1 MKFIADFHIHSHYSI
16 ATSKELKP
24 ESLDFWGRIKG
35 IKVIG
40 AGDFTH
46 PEWVKELKNKLEEA
60 EPGLF
65 RLKDKFR
72 REAQFPPSPEREVR
86 FLLTSEISCIY
97 KKNARVRKVHN
108 VIFAPDFKT
117 CETIQKKITKIGG
130 NITSDGRPILGL
142 DSRNLLELCLE
153 ASSNIFFVPAHIW
166 TPWFSI
172 LGDKSGFDSPEECF
186 EDLTQY
192 IHAVETGLSSDPPM
206 NWLCSILDRFTLLS
220 NSDAHS
226 PEKLGRN
233 ANIFDTDLSYGAIVN
248 AIKTGDPKRCLGTI
262 DLFPQEGKYH
272 FDGHRKCNIV
282 WSPLETFQNNGLCPK
297 CGKTVTIGVMNRVAQ
312 VSDREDPL
320 ERENRL
326 PFYSLIPLKEILSEI
341 TGSGEKSKKV
351 DRLYHKILGN
361 DISELELLLDTPIP
375 EIERIA
381 DPIFTEAIRRMRNRQ
396 VHIREGFDGEFGKMR
411 LFEEGEMELFRPEP
425 SLFDIPVSLKDQ
437 NPRPLINFDLKKYR
451 KLYPPNQFNVMV
463 REEPEGYPT
472 LSKLTKGLNAE
483 QREAAKHFT
492 GAALIIAGPGSG
504 KTHTLACRMAHLI
517 EGKQIAPENILGVTF
532 TNKASGEMK
541 KRITGIL
548 RNPELDSRLRI
559 FTFHGFGYFILREQ
573 VRKTGRNNPFFIMDD
588 DDKNKILKS
597 LVKKDA
603 RRIKKISDEITRIK
617 QTAKS
622 PDDIQDKELL
632 EIFSNYAKILQ
643 ESNAFDLDDLIY
655 LPLKIFREE
664 PEVLSLYRKQYTFVM
679 VDEYQD
685 INRAQYE
692 MIRMLM
698 PGSDANLC
706 VIGDPNQAIYGFR
719 GADARFIREFKMDY
733 PGAAVYRLKKSYRCS
748 RYILQAS
755 ENIILEGK
763 DKKGILE
770 GLCDGVK
777 IRIAENPTDK
787 SEAEFVARSIER
799 MIGGTSFFSMD
810 SNMAQG
816 SEEKDIHSLSDFAV
830 LCRTGSLMPALIKAL
845 GDHHIPCQVV
855 DTVPFFQK
863 EPVRSV
869 IAVLGI
875 IYNPKNPFL
884 RRKIAG
890 KKIPLDKGIFREKAP
905 ESGKE
910 LNALIWKIV
919 KQHFSEEY
927 SKDPDDF
934 ERLVNLAKD
943 FKDDPG
949 EFLRILSLGTAQD
962 VHQTWLESVSVM
974 TIHAAKGL
982 EFPCVFII
990 GCEDGILP
998 YSLFDRKR
1006 TDPDEERRLLYVG
1019 MTRAKKY
1026 LYLTHA
1032 KRRTIRGRGFHLPRS
1047 PFLDR
1052 LEQDILEY
1060 EQKRPR
1066 KKSSGDDPQLILF

>member
-1 MKFIADFHIHSHYSI
+1 MKFVADFHIHSHYSV
-16 ATSKELKP
+16 ATSRDLKP
-24 ESLDFWGRIKG
+24 ESLDLWGRIKG
-35 IKVIG
+35 IRVIG

-72 REAQFPPSPEREVR
+72 RETQSHPSPEREVR
-86 FLLTSEISCIY
+86 FLLTAEISTIY
-97 KKNARVRKVHN
+97 KKSARVRKTHN
-108 VIFAPDFKT
+108 IIFAPDFKT
-117 CETIQKKITKIGG
+117 CEKIQKKITKIGG
-130 NITSDGRPILGL
+130 NITSDGRPILGM

-153 ASSNIFFVPAHIW
+153 ASKDIFFVPAHIW

-172 LGDKSGFDSPEECF
+172 LGDKSGFDSPTECF

-206 NWLCSILDRFTLLS
+206 NWLCSFLDRFTLLS

-233 ANIFDTDLSYGAIVN
+233 ANIFNTELSYEAIVN
-248 AIKTGDPKRCLGTI
+248 AIKTGDPEQCLGTI

-282 WSPLETFQNNGLCPK
+282 WSPIETFHNKGICPK

-312 VSDREDPL
+312 VSDRDDPL

-351 DRLYHKILGN
+351 EQLYHKILGVEV
-361 DISELELLLDTPIP
+361 SELELLLDTPIQ
-375 EIERIA
+375 EIERRGGSILV
-381 DPIFTEAIRRMRNRQ
+381 EAIRRMRNRQ
-396 VHIREGFDGEFGKMR
+396 VHISEGFDGEFGKVL

-425 SLFDIPVSLKDQ
+425 SLFDIPISLKTQ

-451 KLYPPNQFNVMV
+451 KLCLPDRFIVMV
-463 REEPEGYPT
+463 QEEPEVYPT
-472 LSKLTKGLNAE
+472 LLKLMKELNAE
-483 QREAAKHFT
+483 QQKAATHFT
-492 GAALIIAGPGSG
+492 GPALIIAGPGSG

-517 EGKQIAPENILGVTF
+517 EEKEIAPESILGVTF
-532 TNKASGEMK
+532 TNKAAGEMK
-541 KRITGIL
+541 KRITRIL
-548 RNPELDSRLRI
+548 KNPELDARLRI
-559 FTFHGFGYFILREQ
+559 FTFHGLGYFILKEQ
-573 VRKTGRNNPFFIMDD
+573 LKKTGRTDPFFILEEE
-588 DDKNKILKS
+588 DKNKILKS
-597 LVKKDA
+597 LVKGNA
-603 RRIKKISDEITRIK
+603 RRIKKISGEITEIK
-617 QTAKS
+617 QKAMP
-622 PDDIQDKELL
+622 PDNIKDKELF
-632 EIFSNYAKILQ
+632 EIYSNYEKTL
-643 ESNAFDLDDLIY
+643 EENSAFDLDDLIH
-655 LPLKIFREE
+655 LPLKIFRED
-664 PEVLSLYRKQYTFVM
+664 PEVLSHYQKQYPWVM

-692 MIRMLM
+692 TIRMLM

-706 VIGDPNQAIYGFR
+706 VIGDPNQSIYGFR
-719 GADARFIREFKMDY
+719 GADVRFIREFKIDY

-755 ENIILEGK
+755 ENIILDGE

-770 GLCDGVK
+770 GLDDGVK

-787 SEAEFVARSIER
+787 SEGEFVARSIER
-799 MIGGTSFFSMD
+799 MIGGTRFFSMD
-810 SNMAQG
+810 SDVAQG
-816 SEEKDIHSLSDFAV
+816 SGEKDIHSLSDFAV
-830 LCRTGSLMPALIKAL
+830 LCRTGSLMPALVKAFD
-845 GDHHIPCQVV
+845 DHHIPCQVV
-855 DTVPFFQK
+855 DTAPFFRK

-869 IAVLGI
+869 IAMLGLV
-875 IYNPKNPFL
+875 YNPKNPFL
-884 RRKIAG
+884 KKKIAE
-890 KKIPLDKGIFREKAP
+890 KKIPLDSDIFREKAP
-905 ESGKE
+905 ESEKE
-910 LNALIWKIV
+910 LTDLIWKIIN
-919 KQHFSEEY
+919 QHFADKY
-927 SKDPDDF
+927 SKDREDF
-934 ERLVNLAKD
+934 DRLADLAQE

-949 EFLRILSLGTAQD
+949 EFLRILSLGTGLD
-962 VHQTWLESVSVM
+962 VYQTGLESVNLM

-982 EFPCVFII
+982 EFPCVFIV

-998 YSLFDRKR
+998 YSLFERKKG
-1006 TDPDEERRLLYVG
+1006 DEDEERRLLYVG
-1019 MTRAKKY
+1019 MTRARKY
-1026 LYLTHA
+1026 LFLTHA
-1032 KRRTIRGRGFHLPRS
+1032 KRRTVRGKEFRLPRS

-1060 EQKRPR
+1060 EQKRSPT
-1066 KKSSGDDPQLILF
+1066 KSFRDDPQLTLF